1 MRFKEYLIC
10 VIVFTILYVL
20 FFVLYDK
27 LIRKKEKGRV
37 DKRLHLIM
45 DGERFFRFAQFY
57 GVNTRLSSDQ
67 LTSIYDRMRKS
78 GDFVIS
84 LFAKD
89 IQLTPYEVIVI
100 VLYFEYFLLLEK
112 KNISLESDLVKTLN
126 VTDQGYLFKYGPMF
140 LEKNSME
147 QILQKEGAI
156 ANKEL
161 IYMQENF
168 LTPGIRLWDNTLYY
182 VEGVDIDA

>member
-10 VIVFTILYVL
+10 VIVFTILYIL
-20 FFVLYDK
+20 FFLFYDFMV
-27 LIRKKEKGRV
+27 RKKEKGRV
-37 DKRLHLIM
+37 NKRFHLIM

-57 GVNTRLSSDQ
+57 GVNTRLSSEQ
-67 LTSIYDRMRKS
+67 LSTIYERMRKA

-84 LFAKD
+84 MFARD

-126 VTDQGYLFKYGPMF
+126 VTDQGYLFKYGPLF
-140 LEKNSME
+140 LDKYSIE
-147 QILQKEGAI
+147 QIVQKEGQMAM
-156 ANKEL
+156 KE
-161 IYMQENF
+161 IQYMQANN
-168 LTPGIRLWDNTLYY
+168 LTPGIRLWENKLYY
-182 VEGVDIDA
+182 VEGVDINA